1 MNDPFSEL
9 WSPHRFKVFYGGRG
23 SGKSWAIAEALI
35 VMANLSRLRILC
47 SREFQNS
54 IADSSYQLLKD
65 TAERLG
71 LSHRFE
77 FLETEIRHINGS
89 RFFFKGL
96 QQRQVQSVKSIEGI
110 DICWCFVAGT
120 MVDGRPIE
128 VIKPGDYVRSFN
140 HDTQCLEYR
149 RVVKVM
155 KNPAPKKLYVLSL
168 VGSPNHIISTK
179 EHPFFVKGKGYIP
192 VSEIV
197 PGDIVYACKTGYSR
211 FCSVPWRMRRNDRNE
226 YARKA
231 AEVRKTRRDILPGL
245 CSQTSFGANEEEQPH
260 VRSGNTGKNDSIAEK
275 KRNSSSR
282 IGRKRSR
289 INKGT
294 KTSSLLAR
302 ARLVARAGNSYGN
315 KRARRANE
323 LQGGHCEYL
332 VRHCDRGRR
341 GKSQRSSRTGGGRSQ
356 RCFLEEQR
364 VERIEIQ
371 EQGSIN
377 GNRESESGNFVFNL
391 EVEGNHNYFAGDVL
405 VHNCEEAQ
413 SISQV
418 SWETLIPTIRK
429 AGSEIWVSFNPLLA
443 DDPTTKLFLTDAPP
457 PGAYVRKV
465 NFDENPHFPEALR
478 RQMEWDRKNDY
489 ENYLH
494 VWEGFPRTIS
504 DAQIFRGRFTV
515 ESFPDDLWQKADR
528 LFFGA
533 DFGFANDPSTLVR
546 SFMYDNRLYIEYE
559 AFGHGVELDE
569 LPALYD
575 SVPLSRS
582 WPIKADCSRPET
594 ISYLAKRKG
603 FNISAAEKWQGSI
616 EDGIAYLKSFD
627 KIVIHPRCRHTAEEF
642 KLYSYKV
649 DPKTNEVLPI
659 IVDKYNHG
667 IDAIRYSLD
676 GYITQAGLDEFIRLG
691 RG

>member
-1 MNDPFSEL
+1 
-9 WSPHRFKVFYGGRG
+9 
-23 SGKSWAIAEALI
+23 
-35 VMANLSRLRILC
+35 
-47 SREFQNS
+47 
-54 IADSSYQLLKD
+54 
-65 TAERLG
+65 
-71 LSHRFE
+71 
-77 FLETEIRHINGS
+77 
-89 RFFFKGL
+89 
-96 QQRQVQSVKSIEGI
+96 
-110 DICWCFVAGT
+110 
-120 MVDGRPIE
+120 
-128 VIKPGDYVRSFN
+128 
-140 HDTQCLEYR
+140 
-149 RVVKVM
+149 M
-155 KNPAPKKLYVLSL
+155 KNPAPKKLYALSL

-289 INKGT
+289 INKGN
-294 KTSSLLAR
+294 KNFLLSLAR

-332 VRHCDRGRR
+332 VWHCDRGRR

-356 RCFLEEQR
+356 RCFLKSKGWSVLR
-364 VERIEIQ
+364 FM

-413 SISQV
+413 SFPSFLGD
-418 SWETLIPTIRK
+418 TDTDHPK

-457 PGAYVRKV
+457 PVPMFGKSILMRTHTFRKRSGARWNGIAKMTTRTTCMCGK
-465 NFDENPHFPEALR
+465 DFPGQSATRRFSAGDSRSRVFRTIFGRRPTDYFSALTSALR
-478 RQMEWDRKNDY
+478 TTRAHRCDRSCT
-489 ENYLH
+489 
-494 VWEGFPRTIS
+494 TIVCMS
-504 DAQIFRGRFTV
+504 NMR
-515 ESFPDDLWQKADR
+515 
-528 LFFGA
+528 
-533 DFGFANDPSTLVR
+533 PSAMAW
-546 SFMYDNRLYIEYE
+546 S
-559 AFGHGVELDE
+559 
-569 LPALYD
+569 
-575 SVPLSRS
+575 
-582 WPIKADCSRPET
+582 
-594 ISYLAKRKG
+594 
-603 FNISAAEKWQGSI
+603 
-616 EDGIAYLKSFD
+616 
-627 KIVIHPRCRHTAEEF
+627 
-642 KLYSYKV
+642 
-649 DPKTNEVLPI
+649 
-659 IVDKYNHG
+659 
-667 IDAIRYSLD
+667 
-676 GYITQAGLDEFIRLG
+676 
-691 RG
+691 